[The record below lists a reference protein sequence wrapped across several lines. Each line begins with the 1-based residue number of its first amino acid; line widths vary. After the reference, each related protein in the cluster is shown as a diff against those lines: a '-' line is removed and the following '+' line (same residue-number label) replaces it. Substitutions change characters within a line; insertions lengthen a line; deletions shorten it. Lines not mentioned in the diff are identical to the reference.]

1 MRTYTVHANAS
12 LPRDETRFCFVKEG
26 IAWGALVSPLIWFLY
41 HRLWWEAAITFAL
54 SVLLALGGDALSMSE
69 NAVLVAGIMLQFLI
83 AFEANDL
90 RRLALSRR
98 AYQSVAVIHAQ
109 NEAEAELRFFSS
121 WTGALPGTGSVA
133 TSSSVFDRSGESGN
147 LATALTVSRTPVW
160 PRASERQSP
169 ARANLNTDPSYTSS
183 ATPGEEVLGLFPKP
197 QQ

>member
-26 IAWGALVSPLIWFLY
+26 IAWGALISPLIWFLY

-83 AFEANDL
+83 AFEANDV

-98 AYQSVAVIHAQ
+98 AYQSVAVIHAE

-121 WTGALPGTGSVA
+121 WTGALPGTGSA
-133 TSSSVFDRSGESGN
+133 GASSSVFDRSGESGG
-147 LATALTVSRTPVW
+147 LATALTTPRAAIW
-160 PRASERQSP
+160 PRASERQSAP
-169 ARANLNTDPSYTSS
+169 RADLSVDPSYAPST
-183 ATPGEEVLGLFPKP
+183 TTGEEVLGLFPRP